1 MVDGQQYRKF
11 HMKTSIP
18 VSDIE
23 EQLMIQLSSHFI
35 ITQEDRFIIKNN
47 LYEVFDRVARCFEKN
62 PNKYYTKDGETYFN
76 PYHSAQYTIFLYYL
90 SNTIYKT
97 GTSLLADKIYYLNKI
112 MNACDLFYAIELP
125 QFFML
130 EHPVGSVM
138 GRATYGEGFMFYQNC
153 TVGGNLRLEYPVIG
167 KCVRMYAGS
176 SIIGK
181 SIIGNN
187 VQVGA
192 GSLIKNQDVPDN
204 SIVFGESPKLIIKKK
219 I

>member
-1 MVDGQQYRKF
+1 
-11 HMKTSIP
+11 MKTSISI
-18 VSDIE
+18 SDIE
-23 EQLMIQLSSHFI
+23 EQLLVQLSSHFI
-35 ITQEDRFIIKNN
+35 IKQNDKSLIRDN
-47 LYEVFDRVARCFEKN
+47 LFETLKRVEYCFEKT
-62 PNKYYTKDGETYFN
+62 PNKYYSKNGETYFN

-97 GTSLLADKIYYLNKI
+97 GTSLLSDKIYYLNKI

-125 QFFML
+125 DFFML

-167 KCVRMYAGS
+167 KHVRMYANS

-181 SIIGNN
+181 CIIGDE
-187 VQVGA
+187 VQVAA
-192 GSLIKNQDVPDN
+192 GSLIKDENIPN
-204 SIVFGESPKLIIKKK
+204 NCIVFGQSPNLIVKKK
-219 I
+219 IAKKYE